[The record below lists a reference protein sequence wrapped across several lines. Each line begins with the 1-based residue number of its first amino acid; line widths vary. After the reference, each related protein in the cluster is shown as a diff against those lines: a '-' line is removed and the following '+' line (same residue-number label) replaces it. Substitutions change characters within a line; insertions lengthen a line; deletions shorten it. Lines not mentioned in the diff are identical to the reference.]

1 MNFIC
6 TFIKQLLLFQGFSI
20 TPLLAPLPNLKHFLH
35 PSIYA
40 HFCEVLYTLNKGRSP
55 IPLKQGGGTMQE
67 NRPIFLMKVL
77 YNVPYSNF
85 LLFYYIK
92 IHLPNIDKKLNR
104 ENITLKWK
112 SIYDL
117 LM

>member
-1 MNFIC
+1 
-6 TFIKQLLLFQGFSI
+6 
-20 TPLLAPLPNLKHFLH
+20 
-35 PSIYA
+35 
-40 HFCEVLYTLNKGRSP
+40 
-55 IPLKQGGGTMQE
+55 MQE

-92 IHLPNIDKKLNR
+92 VHLPNIDKKLNR